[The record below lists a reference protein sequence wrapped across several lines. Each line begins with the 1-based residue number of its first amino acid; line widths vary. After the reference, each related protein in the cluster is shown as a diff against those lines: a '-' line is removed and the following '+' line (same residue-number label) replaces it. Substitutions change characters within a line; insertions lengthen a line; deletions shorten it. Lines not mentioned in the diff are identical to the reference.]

1 MSNFQYPQSDR
12 SLCRCEWSP
21 ARLGQ
26 SFSFSILSRIE
37 ASAARQRFQ
46 HVYQR
51 DPLSVSSVGSKPLPL
66 DKHLLYIYFIQ
77 AFSILSRIE
86 ASAAERCNYAALLT
100 CNTFSILSRIEA
112 SAASLMNPSLEERPP
127 FSILSRIEA
136 SAAVPALL
144 RSTMRFL
151 FQYPQSD
158 RSLCRTVCSLLAC
171 RGVTTF
177 SILSRIE
184 ASAAVPAL
192 LRSTMRFLFQY
203 PQSDRSL
210 CRTVCSLLACRG
222 VTTFSILSRIEASAA
237 SLTCV

>member
-1 MSNFQYPQSDR
+1 MSNFQYPQSDRSLCRATPAARLARKSATFSILSRIEASAAAMILSSLRRMSNFQYPQSDR

-112 SAASLMNPSLEERPP
+112 SAALFALFSLAVELRLSVSSVGSKPLPQYRLCFARQCV
-127 FSILSRIEA
+127 FS
-136 SAAVPALL
+136 
-144 RSTMRFL
+144 F
-151 FQYPQSD
+151 
-158 RSLCRTVCSLLAC
+158 
-171 RGVTTF
+171 
-177 SILSRIE
+177 
-184 ASAAVPAL
+184 
-192 LRSTMRFLFQY
+192 
-203 PQSDRSL
+203 
-210 CRTVCSLLACRG
+210 
-222 VTTFSILSRIEASAA
+222 
-237 SLTCV
+237 

>member
-1 MSNFQYPQSDR
+1 MSNFQYPQSDRSLCRATPAARLARKSATFSILSRIEASAAAMILSSLRRMSNFQYPQSDR

-112 SAASLMNPSLEERPP
+112 SAA
-127 FSILSRIEA
+127 
-136 SAAVPALL
+136 
-144 RSTMRFL
+144 
-151 FQYPQSD
+151 
-158 RSLCRTVCSLLAC
+158 
-171 RGVTTF
+171 
-177 SILSRIE
+177 
-184 ASAAVPAL
+184 VPAL